1 MAQCDWALWPFPCN
15 DTITQSTSSSSQPL
29 AQISQAHQARIPHP
43 NSEGKHL
50 YHVQSTQL
58 LKLKY

>member
-29 AQISQAHQARIPHP
+29 AQILRHTRQ
-43 NSEGKHL
+43 E
-50 YHVQSTQL
+50 YHIQT
-58 LKLKY
+58 LKENIYTTCSPLNCSS